1 MTGLGMEDD
10 MNPLEF
16 NVEVDVVGQVILTI
30 SVIAIFV
37 ERALSVLFGWRVY
50 MERAG
55 GKGLKEPI
63 AFLFSAFVV
72 WTYDFDA
79 MAIVL
84 KQDSSNW
91 IGLLITTGI
100 IAGGSKGSVK
110 LFQDFL
116 GWKSRAQR
124 DDGG

>member
-1 MTGLGMEDD
+1 